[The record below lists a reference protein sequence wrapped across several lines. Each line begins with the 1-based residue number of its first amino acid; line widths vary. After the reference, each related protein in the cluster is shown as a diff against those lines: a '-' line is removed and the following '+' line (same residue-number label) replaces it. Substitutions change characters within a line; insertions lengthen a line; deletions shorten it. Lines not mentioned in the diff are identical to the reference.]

1 MSPKS
6 ENKKAA
12 EEVRKVVDKVD
23 TLFVNAGIADSYIPI
38 TVLEEDDIERHFRTN
53 VYGAIF
59 TSRQSILF
67 SRKVLTRELCLYLPL
82 LLLFWALRLLL
93 RDLKGLLRLLSTTL

>member
-59 TSRQSILF
+59 TFQAIYSLLQKSSDKRVVFVSSIVA
-67 SRKVLTRELCLYLPL
+67 SVLGFAPFIT
-82 LLLFWALRLLL
+82 
-93 RDLKGLLRLLSTTL
+93 GS